1 MGGAGMHLKKV
12 VTGNQAPTRQNFL
25 IHSHL
30 MTLSAVHEK
39 LGRGKWGG
47 DFEVK

>member
-1 MGGAGMHLKKV
+1 MHPKKG
-12 VTGNQAPTRQNFL
+12 VTRNQAPTRQKKIF

-47 DFEVK
+47 DFEV